1 MVGVFAYGE
10 GGSALGGTT
19 AVELPPRQVQ
29 RWFDLR
35 GRVSSINVIAEP
47 GVEPAELSERVA
59 AALPSSARS
68 QTADE
73 NAEETANEINDQIG
87 AFLTPALL
95 ALAGAAVLV
104 GAFIIFNTFSITVA
118 QRARE
123 FAMLRAIGA
132 TRARCSP
139 PSSAR
144 RWRSASPPPRSGSP
158 PGLGWRSCS
167 APVRRGRVRHP
178 ARGRGARAADDR
190 DRGGRRRR
198 RDPARRAG
206 AGDPRHPCRPRRGA
220 VDGAAASIA
229 AIAKSGG
236 GDRGADVGRRRR
248 PGGAGP
254 VRRRGPRRAG
264 SRRWPA
270 ARWRSS
276 SGSPHRAVH
285 REAARDRGRLSNR
298 ARLPHAGTA
307 RAGERRSATR
317 AARPSRRPRSWSGSG
332 WSSSSPCSRRG

>member
-1 MVGVFAYGE
+1 M
-10 GGSALGGTT
+10 
-19 AVELPPRQVQ
+19 
-29 RWFDLR
+29 
-35 GRVSSINVIAEP
+35 IAEP

-132 TRARCSP
+132 TRAQVLA

-144 RWRSASPPPRSGSP
+144 RWRSLRRLRGRDR

-167 APVRRGRVRHP
+167 AACSTRSGSASRARTWCSSRGR
-178 ARGRGARAADDR
+178 
-190 DRGGRRRR
+190 
-198 RDPARRAG
+198 
-206 AGDPRHPCRPRRGA
+206 
-220 VDGAAASIA
+220 
-229 AIAKSGG
+229 
-236 GDRGADVGRRRR
+236 
-248 PGGAGP
+248 
-254 VRRRGPRRAG
+254 
-264 SRRWPA
+264 W
-270 ARWRSS
+270 
-276 SGSPHRAVH
+276 
-285 REAARDRGRLSNR
+285 
-298 ARLPHAGTA
+298 
-307 RAGERRSATR
+307 
-317 AARPSRRPRSWSGSG
+317 
-332 WSSSSPCSRRG
+332 